1 MKRYIAFFS
10 IFSAL
15 SLISACTSS
24 SDLAA
29 VEDEQEEQSTV
40 TSSES
45 KTASSSQG
53 STKQD
58 SVFVKDST
66 KVKKDTIV
74 DKVYVSTNT
83 EKVSSPYYSSATT
96 FCWNEGCEANI
107 SSSSAAKSSP
117 STESSSSQ
125 GGVTIEIPSDEP
137 PTLSDDHTT
146 LTDNR
151 NGKTYGLKEV
161 GGKLWMTQDLDYET
175 SNSECFNND
184 DSNCE
189 TYGRLYNYIVATRA
203 CPQGWRLPS
212 RAEAQAAIDDSSYTW
227 SYSGRC
233 KDGSCDFTEQ
243 MGFHWT
249 SAEPQSGDKNFESN
263 KGDSFAVIIVEK
275 HPDYDK
281 EDPVKKF
288 FQVDSKSKFFS
299 VRCVQ
304 E

>member
-10 IFSAL
+10 IFSVL

-29 VEDEQEEQSTV
+29 VEDEPEGQSTIT
-40 TSSES
+40 TSDS
-45 KTASSSQG
+45 KPSSSAQG
-53 STKQD
+53 STQQD

-74 DKVYVSTNT
+74 DKVYVSTNS
-83 EKVSSPYYSSATT
+83 EKVSSPYYSSSPT
-96 FCWNEGCEANI
+96 FCWNEGCEAYV
-107 SSSSAAKSSP
+107 SSSSAPKSSP

-125 GGVTIEIPSDEP
+125 GGVTIDIPSDEP
-137 PTLSDDHTT
+137 PTLSDDSTT

-161 GGKLWMTQDLDYET
+161 GGKLWMTQDLNYET

-184 DSNCE
+184 ASNCE

-212 RAEAQAAIDDSSYTW
+212 RAEAQAVISDSTYTW

-249 SAEPQSGDKNFESN
+249 SAEPQSGDKNFDSN

-275 HPDYDK
+275 HPDYDTQ
-281 EDPVKKF
+281 DSVKRF

>member
-10 IFSAL
+10 IL
-15 SLISACTSS
+15 SVLTLISACTSS
-24 SDLAA
+24 TDLAA
-29 VEDEQEEQSTV
+29 VEDEAEEQSTN
-40 TSSES
+40 TSSDS
-45 KTASSSQG
+45 KPSSNADG
-53 STKQD
+53 SSKQD
-58 SVFVKDST
+58 SVYVKDST

-74 DKVYVSTNT
+74 DKVYVSTNS
-83 EKVSSPYYSSATT
+83 EKVSSPYYSSSPT
-96 FCWNEGCEANI
+96 FCWTEGCEAYV
-107 SSSSAAKSSP
+107 SSSSTPKSSP
-117 STESSSSQ
+117 STESSSSE
-125 GGVTIEIPSDEP
+125 GGVTIDLPSDDP
-137 PTLSDDHTT
+137 PTLSDDRTT

-151 NGKTYGLKEV
+151 NGKTYGLMEV

-175 SNSECFNND
+175 NNSECFNND
-184 DSNCE
+184 ASNCE
-189 TYGRLYNYIVATRA
+189 TYGRLYNYIVATRV
-203 CPQGWRLPS
+203 CPHGWRLPS
-212 RAEAQAAIDDSSYTW
+212 RDEAQVVLNAESYPW

-233 KDGSCDFTEQ
+233 KDGSCDFTGD

-249 SAEPQSGDKNFESN
+249 SATPQEGDKNFESN

>member
-10 IFSAL
+10 IFSVL

-29 VEDEQEEQSTV
+29 VEDEPEGQSTIT
-40 TSSES
+40 TSDS
-45 KTASSSQG
+45 KPSSSAQG
-53 STKQD
+53 STQQD

-74 DKVYVSTNT
+74 DKVYVSTNS
-83 EKVSSPYYSSATT
+83 EKVSSPYYSSSPT
-96 FCWNEGCEANI
+96 FCWNEGCEAYV
-107 SSSSAAKSSP
+107 SSSSAPKSSP

-125 GGVTIEIPSDEP
+125 GGVTIDIPSDEP
-137 PTLSDDHTT
+137 PTLSDDRTT

-161 GGKLWMTQDLDYET
+161 GGKLWMTQDLNYET
-175 SNSECFNND
+175 SNSECFNNEA
-184 DSNCE
+184 SNCE

-212 RAEAQAAIDDSSYTW
+212 RAEAQAVISDSTYTW

-249 SAEPQSGDKNFESN
+249 SAEPQSGDKNFDSN

-275 HPDYDK
+275 HPDYDAQ
-281 EDPVKKF
+281 DSVKRF